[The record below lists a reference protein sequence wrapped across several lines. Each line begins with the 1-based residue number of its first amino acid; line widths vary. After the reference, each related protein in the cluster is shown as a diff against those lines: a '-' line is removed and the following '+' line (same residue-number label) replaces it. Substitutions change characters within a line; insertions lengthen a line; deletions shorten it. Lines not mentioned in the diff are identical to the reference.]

1 MGQFKDLSGQQF
13 GEMTVL
19 EKDIKLSAE
28 KSRIYWKCQCS
39 CGRIKSI
46 RADGLKKIKTC
57 GECSKDL
64 TNQQFGRLIAI
75 QKGKKDKA
83 GHQYW
88 ICQCDCGN
96 IVEVNSDNLRR
107 GLTQSCGC
115 LHSKITSSLNFED
128 LTHQTFGMLTVLHRS
143 SKIGD
148 KRVKWICQCECGNLV
163 EVQANNLKSGHTKSC
178 GCVNSLGEKII
189 GDILRE
195 NNIIFQKE
203 FVFTDLPTRR
213 FDFGIINNNN
223 ELLYLIEFDGKQH
236 FRFNHTWHQ
245 TQEEFELAQK
255 RDQEKNEYCIT
266 NSIPLIRIPYYDINK
281 ITVSELIPQTSNYLI
296 NK

>member
-19 EKDIKLSAE
+19 EKDIKLSTE

-88 ICQCDCGN
+88 ICQCNCGN

-115 LHSKITSSLNFED
+115 LHSEVTSSLHFED

-163 EVQANNLKSGHTKSC
+163 DVQANNLKSGHTTSC

-203 FVFTDLPTRR
+203 FIFTDLPNRR
-213 FDFGIINNNN
+213 FDFGIIDNNNQ
-223 ELLYLIEFDGKQH
+223 LLYLIEFDGKQH
-236 FRFNHTWHQ
+236 F
-245 TQEEFELAQK
+245 QECGGSWDENDNLEQRQA
-255 RDQEKNEYCIT
+255 RDKIKNNYAIS
-266 NSIPLIRIPYYDINK
+266 NNIDLVRIPYWKRDT
-281 ITVSELIPQTSNYLI
+281 ITIEMLLEDEYLI
-296 NK
+296 KGE